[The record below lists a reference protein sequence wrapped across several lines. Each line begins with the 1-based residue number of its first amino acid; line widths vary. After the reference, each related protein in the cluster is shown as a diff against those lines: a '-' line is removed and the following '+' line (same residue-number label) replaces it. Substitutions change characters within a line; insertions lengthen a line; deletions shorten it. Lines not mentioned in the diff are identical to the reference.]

1 MKMTNHLKSSDDE
14 GTFTLQQFHRDRDA
28 DVSRAREQH
37 ERWLER
43 AQKEQERQRIE
54 AERVVAQRKEKE
66 ALRLARRLRLE
77 KAETN
82 Q

>member
-14 GTFTLQQFHRDRDA
+14 GTFTLQQFNRDRDTEVA
-28 DVSRAREQH
+28 RAREQH

-43 AQKEQERQRIE
+43 AQKEQDRQRIE

-82 Q
+82 R

>member
-1 MKMTNHLKSSDDE
+1 MKMTSHLKLSDDE
-14 GTFTLQQFHRDRDA
+14 GTFTLQQFNRDRDA
-28 DVSRAREQH
+28 EVARAREQH

-43 AQKEQERQRIE
+43 AQKEQDRQRIE

-82 Q
+82 R